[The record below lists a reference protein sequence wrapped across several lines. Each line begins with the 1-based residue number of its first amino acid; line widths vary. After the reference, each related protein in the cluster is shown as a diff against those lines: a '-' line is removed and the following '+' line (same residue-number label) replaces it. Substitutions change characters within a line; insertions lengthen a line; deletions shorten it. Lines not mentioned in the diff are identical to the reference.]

1 MISIIRKSI
10 PLLVNETL
18 WALGQTV
25 LVYVFSQSDEI
36 ATVVFPISNTIF
48 NLIFVVCLGIGNA
61 ITILV
66 GNTVGTNDFEKAQK
80 EAYYSLGYS
89 TFTGIILG
97 LILCLIAPW
106 ITSLYTG
113 VSNEAKE
120 LAVILIIFNG
130 IYLFICALNNA
141 LFFVLRAGGR
151 TFLVF
156 IFDSVYGWVL
166 QIPFAFLLL
175 YAFELEFV
183 TLVILVYLLD
193 MIILED

>member
-1 MISIIRKSI
+1 M
-10 PLLVNETL
+10 
-18 WALGQTV
+18 
-25 LVYVFSQSDEI
+25 
-36 ATVVFPISNTIF
+36 
-48 NLIFVVCLGIGNA
+48 C
-61 ITILV
+61 
-66 GNTVGTNDFEKAQK
+66 
-80 EAYYSLGYS
+80 
-89 TFTGIILG
+89 
-97 LILCLIAPW
+97 
-106 ITSLYTG
+106 
-113 VSNEAKE
+113 NEAKE

-193 MIILED
+193 IIKTIVGFILVLSKKWYRNLTLEHSN